1 MTPHELKQ
9 RTKRF
14 AIDII
19 KVAATLPRGITADV
33 INRQLV
39 KAGTGVAANYR
50 SSCRAKSR
58 KDFVVKLTTA
68 AEEADESGL
77 WLEILSEA
85 EIVRASAVAR
95 LLDEADQLTR
105 IFVASI
111 ITARKRKRSEK
122 NQQSEINN

>member
-77 WLEILSEA
+77 WLEIFSEA
-85 EIVRASAVAR
+85 EIEGGSAVAR
-95 LLDEADQLTR
+95 LLAKGDQLPC
-105 IFVASI
+105 ILHWSS
-111 ITARKRKRSEK
+111 ITADV
-122 NQQSEINN
+122 